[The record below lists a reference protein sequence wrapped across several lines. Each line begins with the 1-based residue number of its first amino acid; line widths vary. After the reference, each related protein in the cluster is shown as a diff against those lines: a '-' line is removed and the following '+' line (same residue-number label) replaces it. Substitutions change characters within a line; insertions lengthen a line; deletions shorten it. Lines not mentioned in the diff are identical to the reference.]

1 MTDASACSNRRMR
14 DACEL
19 DDLLRLDSTPKRC
32 NPTAPRTTPSSRGGP
47 LRPSKIDAAGD
58 KPAACGDR
66 FIPNRGAFDMAVSQ
80 FEIAR
85 RVDAE
90 NSNLDHNASPAKEE
104 YKRELAS
111 TLYQGGS
118 LNNKVLAFKSK
129 APKPAEGHQSSL
141 RVLYSQN
148 KDAMVMPKRY
158 ARNIPQGPER
168 ILDAPD
174 LIDDYYLNLLDW
186 NSANVVAIAL
196 GDSVYLWS
204 AADGSITQLMQS
216 PADGSHVTSVA
227 WIQEGSHLA
236 IGTSKATT
244 QLWDTTKHKKIRE
257 MDGHQARVGSLA
269 WNAHVLTSGGRD
281 GAIVHHDVRVQ
292 SHVSATLTGHTQEV
306 CGLKWSTHG
315 TQLASGAN
323 DNLLNIWDDR
333 MTLAPTFSLT
343 NHTAA
348 VKALAWAPW
357 QKHLLASGGG
367 TADRMIR
374 FWNTSTG
381 QCLNAVDTHSQVCS
395 LQWSKHDK
403 ELVSSHGF
411 SHNQL
416 IVWKYPSMVKV
427 AELTGHTARVLHM
440 AQSPDGTTIASAGA
454 DETLRF
460 WKILASADHR
470 REGGGAASSDGLMKM
485 KAIR

>member
-1 MTDASACSNRRMR
+1 MTDTACSNRRVR

-19 DDLLRLDSTPKRC
+19 DDLLRLDTTPKRC
-32 NPTAPRTTPSSRGGP
+32 HSAAPRTTPSSRGGA
-47 LRPSKIDAAGD
+47 LRPSKIDAD

-66 FIPNRGAFDMAVSQ
+66 FIPNRGAFNMAVSQ

-85 RVDAE
+85 RGDTE
-90 NSNLDHNASPAKEE
+90 NAIYDYNASPAKEE

-111 TLYQGGS
+111 TLYQGGALS
-118 LNNKVLAFKSK
+118 NKVLAFKSK
-129 APKPAEGHQSSL
+129 APKPAEGHQNSL

-148 KDAMVMPKRY
+148 KDAMNVPRRF
-158 ARNIPQGPER
+158 ARNIPQAPER

-174 LIDDYYLNLLDW
+174 LIDDYYLNLLEW

-196 GDSVYLWS
+196 GDAVYLWN
-204 AADGSITQLMQS
+204 AADGSITQLMQT
-216 PADGSHVTSVA
+216 AGDGSHVTSVS
-227 WIQEGSHLA
+227 WIQDGNHLA
-236 IGTSKATT
+236 IGTSRNTT
-244 QLWDTTKHKKIRE
+244 QLWDTDKQKKVRE
-257 MDGHQARVGSLA
+257 MDGHQARVGALA
-269 WNAHVLTSGGRD
+269 WNAHVLSSGGRD
-281 GAIVHHDVRVQ
+281 GMIVQHDVRVQ
-292 SHVSATLTGHTQEV
+292 RHLSATLAGHTQEV
-306 CGLKWSTHG
+306 CGLKWSPHG

-323 DNLLNIWDDR
+323 DNLLNLWDDR

-357 QKHLLASGGG
+357 QKNLLASGGG

-381 QCLNAVDTHSQVCS
+381 TCLNAVDTHSQVCS

-416 IVWKYPSMVKV
+416 ILWKYPSMVKM
-427 AELTGHTARVLHM
+427 AELTGHTARVLHL

-460 WKILASADHR
+460 WKILSGGDHR
-470 REGGGAASSDGLMKM
+470 KETSSSTDGLMKM
-485 KAIR
+485 KSIR